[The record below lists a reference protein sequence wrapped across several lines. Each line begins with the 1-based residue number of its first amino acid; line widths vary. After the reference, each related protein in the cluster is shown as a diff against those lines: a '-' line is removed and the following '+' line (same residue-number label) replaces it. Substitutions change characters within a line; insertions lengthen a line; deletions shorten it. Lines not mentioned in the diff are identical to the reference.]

1 MGKQHGPRWA
11 CARKG
16 VASWASQVPLPFWED
31 CLWFPETVLW
41 KRMWRGPILPRWL
54 LVTLQVGKEGQREGR
69 EGSGVAADVGGGC
82 GGRGPAGRQA
92 SLWHGED
99 WKTAEKSSKYHSAQ
113 DLSLPFSNVS
123 SAGKRLVS
131 CSGIN
136 ISSELGR
143 HNKSRGNGGAGREG
157 CQSGRVGWMP
167 RARLAAGA

>member
-1 MGKQHGPRWA
+1 MPIPSPHWSFLHSHHNLSVFVALVSRLNICLGLEPLVNLASDHSWEGPP
-11 CARKG
+11 
-16 VASWASQVPLPFWED
+16 S
-31 CLWFPETVLW
+31 
-41 KRMWRGPILPRWL
+41 
-54 LVTLQVGKEGQREGR
+54 LQVGKEGQREGR

-82 GGRGPAGRQA
+82 GGGGPAGRQA
-92 SLWHGED
+92 SLWRGED

-113 DLSLPFSNVS
+113 DLSLPFSDVS
-123 SAGKRLVS
+123 SAGKRLVR
-131 CSGIN
+131 CDGIN